1 MAVCVPLVGT
11 WSLVPQEQV
20 EGPGTPVSL
29 VVLCLGEEVP
39 GAVAA
44 HSPGAIEGL
53 WGHRVLPASP
63 SKSPEASGTF
73 GSVCREA
80 QARTPTVSRL
90 LPHTGQHAAEAQDVR
105 GVPQQGLHP
114 GSVAP
119 AASARPPPCP
129 HAPWGCGPGS
139 FPRVSTAP
147 GQGHVARQL
156 TSRGGQASGPALRSG
171 PRAPTAELRVHAG
184 HVAPGQQL
192 PSCMGLLETPEASYS
207 GNKCTSRLGEP
218 LGTATPAA
226 VATAL
231 DAPGQT

>member
-29 VVLCLGEEVP
+29 VVFCLGEEVP

-129 HAPWGCGPGS
+129 HALWGCGPGS

-147 GQGHVARQL
+147 PARPCGAAAPVAR
-156 TSRGGQASGPALRSG
+156 RAGVRASPAQRPAG
-171 PRAPTAELRVHAG
+171 ANGRAPCPCRARGAWAA
-184 HVAPGQQL
+184 APVLHGAARDPGSILLGQQVHV
-192 PSCMGLLETPEASYS
+192 PAGGTPGDRHACSS
-207 GNKCTSRLGEP
+207 GHS
-218 LGTATPAA
+218 
-226 VATAL
+226 L